1 MKSEEILR
9 ALCERNGFECEPVNE
24 NGTIALQVGEG
35 AVLIVPDAEQGELNV
50 LAAVGEPPAEGTEAC
65 DRQMLEEN
73 FRLAASGGA
82 FLSFDSE
89 SENYVVC
96 ETVAAEGL
104 EVEALQKIITAV
116 ADLRDMW
123 RGKLGEVGLV
133 SASVE
138 FGGMPV
144 GEGIIRA

>member
-1 MKSEEILR
+1 MKSEEIVR
-9 ALCERNGFECEPVNE
+9 ALCERNGFEYEPVNE

-35 AVLIVPDAEQGELNV
+35 PVLIVPDSEQGELNV
-50 LAAVGEPPAEGTEAC
+50 LAAVGEPPAEGAEAY
-65 DRQMLEEN
+65 DRQALEEN

-89 SENYVVC
+89 SDNYVVC

-104 EVEALQKIITAV
+104 EVEALQKIVTAV
-116 ADLRDMW
+116 ADLRDVW
-123 RGKLGEVGLV
+123 RGKLGE
-133 SASVE
+133 ARPAAPIE
-138 FGGMPV
+138 FGGVPV

>member
-9 ALCERNGFECEPVNE
+9 ALCERNGFEYEPVNE

-35 AVLIVPDAEQGELNV
+35 PVLIVPDAEQGELNV

-65 DRQMLEEN
+65 YRQMLEEN

-82 FLSFDSE
+82 YLSFDSE

-104 EVEALQKIITAV
+104 EAEALQKIITAV

-123 RGKLGEVGLV
+123 RGKLGEVGPV
-133 SASVE
+133 SAPVE

>member
-9 ALCERNGFECEPVNE
+9 ALCERNGLEYEPVNE

-35 AVLIVPDAEQGELNV
+35 PVLIVPDSEQGELNV
-50 LAAVGEPPAEGTEAC
+50 LAAVGEPLAEGTEAY
-65 DRQMLEEN
+65 DRQALEEN

-89 SENYVVC
+89 SDNYVVC
-96 ETVAAEGL
+96 ETVATEGL
-104 EVEALQKIITAV
+104 KVEALQGIVTGV
-116 ADLRDMW
+116 AALLDSW
-123 RGKLGEVGLV
+123 RGKLREV
-133 SASVE
+133 SPAAPIE

>member
-1 MKSEEILR
+1 MKNEEILR
-9 ALCERNGFECEPVNE
+9 ALCERNGFEYEPVNE

-73 FRLAASGGA
+73 FHLAASGGA
-82 FLSFDSE
+82 YLSFDSE

-104 EVEALQKIITAV
+104 EVEALQKVVTAV
-116 ADLRDMW
+116 ADLRDVW
-123 RGKLGEVGLV
+123 RGKLGDIGPA
-133 SASVE
+133 ASVE

>member
-9 ALCERNGFECEPVNE
+9 ALCERNGFEYEPVNE

-35 AVLIVPDAEQGELNV
+35 PVLIVPDSEQGELNV
-50 LAAVGEPPAEGTEAC
+50 LAAVGEPPAEGTEAY
-65 DRQMLEEN
+65 DRQALEEN
-73 FRLAASGGA
+73 FRLVASGGA

-89 SENYVVC
+89 SDNYVVC

-104 EVEALQKIITAV
+104 EVEALQKIVTAV
-116 ADLRDMW
+116 ADLRDVW
-123 RGKLGEVGLV
+123 RGKLGE
-133 SASVE
+133 ARPAAPIE

>member
-9 ALCERNGFECEPVNE
+9 ALCERNGFEYEPVNE

-50 LAAVGEPPAEGTEAC
+50 LAAVGEPPVEGTEAC

-73 FRLAASGGA
+73 LHLAASGGA
-82 FLSFDSE
+82 YLSFDSE

-104 EVEALQKIITAV
+104 EVEALQKIVTAV
-116 ADLRDMW
+116 ADLRDVW
-123 RGKLGEVGLV
+123 RGKLGE
-133 SASVE
+133 ARPAAPIE

-144 GEGIIRA
+144 GEGFIRA

>member
-1 MKSEEILR
+1 M
-9 ALCERNGFECEPVNE
+9 
-24 NGTIALQVGEG
+24 
-35 AVLIVPDAEQGELNV
+35 LIVPDSEQGELNV

-73 FRLAASGGA
+73 LRLAASGGA
-82 FLSFDSE
+82 YLSFDSE

-104 EVEALQKIITAV
+104 GVEALQKIVTAV
-116 ADLRDMW
+116 ADLRDVW
-123 RGKLGEVGLV
+123 RGKLGEVGPA
-133 SASVE
+133 SAPVE

>member
-9 ALCERNGFECEPVNE
+9 ALCERNGFEYEPVNE

-73 FRLAASGGA
+73 LHLAASGGA
-82 FLSFDSE
+82 YLSFDSE

-104 EVEALQKIITAV
+104 GVEALQKIVTAV
-116 ADLRDMW
+116 ADLRDVW
-123 RGKLGEVGLV
+123 RGKLGEVGPA
-133 SASVE
+133 SAPVE